1 MKTTS
6 RILAGQLFDP
16 YLLQLV
22 PNQLITVDRKTGLVL
37 DVSSFSSNQLPP
49 ETIDLRHLTVVPGFV
64 DVHVHCASRAG
75 PRSRLR

>member
-1 MKTTS
+1 MQLIS

-22 PNQLITVDRKTGLVL
+22 PNQLITVSLNTGLVL
-37 DVSSFSSNQLPP
+37 DVCSYTSDQLPP

-64 DVHVHCASRAG
+64 DAHVHCASAAEINDL
-75 PRSRLR
+75 SA